1 MRRERIRSNLSERTV
16 ESRRDGAG
24 RDSHT
29 ECVDVGQQLQRSKF
43 LRPKRVYRDSC
54 APQNYENCFKGPSY
68 TQKAPQKSETSPPTH
83 THRQRWDFILGQ
95 RKYEHRFPQTLLR
108 KHTVSVRGAGASLLE
123 LFDFRVSASVHLV
136 SD

>member
-1 MRRERIRSNLSERTV
+1 MHLRTMRIALS
-16 ESRRDGAG
+16 A
-24 RDSHT
+24 
-29 ECVDVGQQLQRSKF
+29 
-43 LRPKRVYRDSC
+43 
-54 APQNYENCFKGPSY
+54 
-68 TQKAPQKSETSPPTH
+68 PPTLRRHHKRAKHPPPH